1 MDIEGKEDLPPVVVA
16 KPEGA
21 LPATFTALS
30 ALELHHHV
38 AQFLYKEA
46 RLQDTHAYDEW
57 EALWTD
63 DGIYWVPANGHDTD
77 PERQMSILYDNR
89 SRINVRIKQ
98 LKTGRR
104 HTQTP
109 RSELARSISNIEIIA
124 VRDHEVDV
132 LANAMIYEDNLRGET
147 IWAAR
152 NESRLRLVD
161 GAFKLVRKKV
171 GLVNNH
177 KPIFTLSF
185 LV

>member
-1 MDIEGKEDLPPVVVA
+1 M
-16 KPEGA
+16 
-21 LPATFTALS
+21 TASHSTLLLRHADGRAVEQLS
-30 ALELHHHV
+30 ALSPLELYHHV
-38 AQFLYKEA
+38 SQFLFREA

-63 DGIYWVPANGHDTD
+63 DAIYWVPANGHDTD
-77 PERQMSILYDNR
+77 PETQMSILYDNR
-89 SRINVRIKQ
+89 SRIGIRIKQ

-109 RSELARSISNIEIIA
+109 RSELARLISNIEILS
-124 VRDHEVDV
+124 VSSQEVDV
-132 LANAMIYEDNLRGET
+132 IANAMIFEDNMRGET
-147 IWAAR
+147 LWASR
-152 NESRLRLVD
+152 NEYRLRLYD

>member
-1 MDIEGKEDLPPVVVA
+1 MSPADTLREPDLLRQVEA
-16 KPEGA
+16 
-21 LPATFTALS
+21 FI
-30 ALELHHHV
+30 
-38 AQFLYKEA
+38 YREA
-46 RLQDTHAYDEW
+46 RLQDEHLYAEW

-63 DGIYWVPANGHDTD
+63 DAIYWVPANGHNTD
-77 PERQMSILYDNR
+77 PETQMSILYDNR
-89 SRINVRIKQ
+89 SRIGIRIKQ

-109 RSELARSISNIEIIA
+109 RSELARLISNIEILS
-124 VRDHEVDV
+124 VSSQEVDV
-132 LANAMIYEDNLRGET
+132 IANAMIFEDNMRGET
-147 IWAAR
+147 LWASR
-152 NESRLRLVD
+152 NEYRLRLYD